1 MESQLA
7 REIDML
13 YNQVCHALGDPKRLM
28 ILYVLDRKPYSVTEL
43 AAELDTPQP
52 TISRHLKILRER
64 ALVETQREGASVYYS
79 LADKRM
85 IKALDLMR
93 GMVRD
98 RILAQ
103 ASLADFAALDA
114 GRPVSDEDV

>member
-28 ILYVLDRKPYSVTEL
+28 ILYILDRRPYSVTEL
-43 AAELDTPQP
+43 AAELDIPQP
-52 TISRHLKILRER
+52 TVSRHLKILRER
-64 ALVETQREGASVYYS
+64 SLVETERDGASVYYS

-93 GMVRD
+93 AMVRD

-103 ASLADFAALDA
+103 ASLADFTALDA
-114 GRPVSDEDV
+114 GRGSSESAE